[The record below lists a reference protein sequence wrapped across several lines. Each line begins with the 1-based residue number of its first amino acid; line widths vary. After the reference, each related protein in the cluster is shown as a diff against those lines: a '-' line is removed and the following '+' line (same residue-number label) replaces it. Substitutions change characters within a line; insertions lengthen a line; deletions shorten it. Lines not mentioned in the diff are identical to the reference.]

1 MSSPAFFIGSRW
13 RNARLFPRTFL
24 GTNTDVWHKMCICVF
39 TGCQDE
45 ARLYLMSLQPF
56 IIRMGSNL
64 SLENFFISLSAPDLH
79 SAQETKTGSNVWKE
93 VPETRS
99 LGPPNH
105 HTWVY
110 SHEQLPED
118 EMWSSCKHGA
128 RPGLSLP
135 PMQLPLSE
143 HGLLHWLLHD
153 NTLIFWTENY
163 FSSEIDWSRRNI

>member
-1 MSSPAFFIGSRW
+1 MSCPAFFIGSRW
-13 RNARLFPRTFL
+13 RNARLFPRAFL

-105 HTWVY
+105 HTCEFIHMSSFLRMRCGAAVSMVHVPVCP
-110 SHEQLPED
+110 SHPC
-118 EMWSSCKHGA
+118 SC
-128 RPGLSLP
+128 PSVS
-135 PMQLPLSE
+135 MV
-143 HGLLHWLLHD
+143 
-153 NTLIFWTENY
+153 F
-163 FSSEIDWSRRNI
+163 FIDFCMTTH